1 MHLELGMDAPRSHIP
16 RLTTVKRRRR
26 VALGFVGALA
36 IGAVIVVAAVSGDSG
51 VDVIAAATP
60 STAEVPATT
69 PTTTPATTSTVTLT
83 TVAPTTAVPLVT
95 PPATTTTVAVTI
107 TTSAPATMA
116 APPQSSAAPQI
127 AVAPNAPASTPASNC
142 TDAGA
147 ISIDAIGVL
156 QPILAETRQ
165 FADGLLCGNHR
176 SDGVAEGVDIL
187 PGFASLDA
195 SAQGGDALIGQVPAV
210 IFGHR
215 KSHNRP
221 FYKID
226 KLQSGQIVV
235 IHRLDGSEIDLQVAT
250 VELHTLADATTLL
263 LSPSADGAAQV
274 RLVACS
280 HGDGTPGGVNFRWI
294 ATLVPA

>member
-1 MHLELGMDAPRSHIP
+1 MHLELDMDAPRSHTSRP
-16 RLTTVKRRRR
+16 TAVQRRRR
-26 VALGFVGALA
+26 ITLGCVGALA
-36 IGAVIVVAAVSGDSG
+36 LGAVIIVAVSADSG

-60 STAEVPATT
+60 STADMPATVPTTAPATT
-69 PTTTPATTSTVTLT
+69 VAVTLT
-83 TVAPTTAVPLVT
+83 TVAPATSVPVTTS
-95 PPATTTTVAVTI
+95 PATTTTVAVT
-107 TTSAPATMA
+107 TTTAAPATVA
-116 APPQSSAAPQI
+116 APPPGSAAPQI
-127 AVAPNAPASTPASNC
+127 AVAPSAPASNC
-142 TDAGA
+142 TNAGA

-195 SAQGGDALIGQVPAV
+195 SAHGGGALIGQVPAV

-226 KLQSGQIVV
+226 KLQPGQIVV
-235 IHRLDGSEIDLQVAT
+235 IHRIDGSEIDLQVAM

-263 LSPSADGAAQV
+263 LSPSVDGVAQV

-280 HGDGTPGGVNFRWI
+280 HGDGTPGGVNYRWI
-294 ATLVPA
+294 ATLVPT